1 MLTLSFS
8 RLFYLDALSAI
19 MLSFIVLMS
28 VIVGTFARRYLRG
41 DHRYKPFFS
50 WYFLLAT
57 SLIMLS
63 MANHSGLFLFT
74 FILSNLLAIRL
85 MTHQAAWKAARNGG
99 KLATIYTCI
108 LGTVSLLF
116 ALMIL
121 FFLTGQTTIQAI
133 LQTINPHDVWSQLAA
148 LFILLAV
155 LVQTASWPFYRWL
168 LSSLNAPT
176 PVNALVQTV
185 LVSVGVYV
193 LVRFAPLY
201 VAHTWLM
208 IGLFVLGLSTAL
220 LGTVWKLIQANT
232 NSMLTTATLEQMGWT
247 LALCGLG
254 LFPAAI
260 LQFYCHGFVKAHLL
274 LSAERNRPRTHVV
287 NQPIPAVTSFS
298 IALFGGLMSSYLF
311 VCISQVDWFLL
322 DTTLFLVIMTFI
334 TATQF
339 SMAWL
344 TYPSWKTCCTTW
356 LLVLLLSGLYGLNL
370 QFMTNLLQP
379 MQLMIAQPLNV
390 LHIIGLLLIMLVAL
404 LMLFKEVLSKRQ
416 LIAPIFVKLYVNA
429 LNASQAHPT
438 TITAIR
444 QHYRYE

>member
-1 MLTLSFS
+1 
-8 RLFYLDALSAI
+8 

-28 VIVGTFARRYLRG
+28 VIVGIFAKRYLRG

-50 WYFLLAT
+50 CYFLFVT

-63 MANHSGLFLFT
+63 MANHLGVFLFT

-85 MTHQAAWKAARNGG
+85 MTHQAAWQAARNGG
-99 KLATIYTCI
+99 KLAATYTCL

-121 FFLTGQTTIQAI
+121 FFLTGHTTIQAI
-133 LQTINPHDVWSQLAA
+133 LQTINPHHVWSQLAA
-148 LFILLAV
+148 LFIILAV
-155 LVQTASWPFYRWL
+155 LAQTASWPFYRWL

-185 LVSVGVYV
+185 LVSVGVYI

-201 VAHTWLM
+201 VTHTWLM
-208 IGLFVLGLSTAL
+208 TGLFVLGLSTAL
-220 LGTVWKLIQANT
+220 LGTVWKLIQANVK
-232 NSMLTTATLEQMGWT
+232 SMLTAATLEQMGWT
-247 LALCGLG
+247 LALSGLG
-254 LFPAAI
+254 LFPAAL
-260 LQFYCHGFVKAHLL
+260 LQLYCHGFVKAHLL

-287 NQPIPAVTSFS
+287 SQPTLTVTSFS
-298 IALFGGLMSSYLF
+298 IALIGGFMSSYLF
-311 VCISQVDWFLL
+311 VCINQVDWFAL

-334 TATQF
+334 AATQF

-344 TYPSWKTCCTTW
+344 TYPSWKACCTTW
-356 LLVLLLSGLYGLNL
+356 LLVLLLSGLYSFNL
-370 QFMTNLLQP
+370 QFITSLLQP
-379 MQLMIAQPLNV
+379 MQLMSAQPLNG
-390 LHIIGLLLIMLVAL
+390 LHVIGLLLIMLVAL
-404 LMLFKEVLSKRQ
+404 LMLFKEMLSKRQ
-416 LIAPIFVKLYVNA
+416 LIAPYFVQLYVNT

-444 QHYRYE
+444 KHYRYE